1 MQQLIVW
8 ASLQQFHNQT
18 PGAGDCKGVKIVKE
32 KTILGYLGPVVLL
45 QTTSTTLLLGRRQSL
60 PSQIK
65 SVEAPEKKVFTAV
78 IQLSLRNRNCV
89 SQTLREALICETLQ
103 VSRTAVAFGTFGKWT
118 VHHMFPPIFRSTQ
131 WTMNS
136 FDRHAT
142 VQVVSDA
149 RPMAAGYWG
158 AWGGD
163 ANACVQN
170 SFWSLDREF
179 KAYVGAYVRL
189 RFQGFAYDTTTSKN

>member
-1 MQQLIVW
+1 
-8 ASLQQFHNQT
+8 
-18 PGAGDCKGVKIVKE
+18 
-32 KTILGYLGPVVLL
+32 
-45 QTTSTTLLLGRRQSL
+45 
-60 PSQIK
+60 
-65 SVEAPEKKVFTAV
+65 
-78 IQLSLRNRNCV
+78 
-89 SQTLREALICETLQ
+89 
-103 VSRTAVAFGTFGKWT
+103 
-118 VHHMFPPIFRSTQ
+118 
-131 WTMNS
+131 MNS

-179 KAYVGAYVRL
+179 KTYVGAYVCL
-189 RFQGFAYDTTTSKN
+189 RFQGFAYDTTTSKNIKELAYASLTANQHWGYVMILIYKPW